1 MGICLW
7 LLYPNMSSELECSM
21 WDFIFFIKLFG
32 QSVSQSWCRIPN
44 LLNCLIFH
52 VALYFIPKI
61 KMMAKGDIFE
71 THGITTRN
79 SAIADKPRDAF
90 RGQSRSPNMVL
101 WRKYVRYGFLVVC
114 FSNFV
119 PPFPIFDFRNVVTLK
134 SGSEVTQGHWKWYQS
149 IDWIWFLISVL

>member
-114 FSNFV
+114 FGNFV
-119 PPFPIFDFRNVVTLK
+119 PFSDIRLQKRRDLEIRVRGNSRSLKVVPIDRLDMV
-134 SGSEVTQGHWKWYQS
+134 SY
-149 IDWIWFLISVL
+149 